1 MPVAK
6 AVRVSVLMVVLVVAA
21 AALRNHRRAAAK
33 HPLVQLTHAD
43 SELVVQAYE
52 NQVQSMG
59 YRYPGPPQ
67 WLRELHLERLRLN
80 AQQQIA
86 TDSAPAAAS
95 RDRID
100 SIVDADGGGTYI
112 RRVIAEGAGSISRW
126 PDNKDTVA
134 VWIAAHQH
142 AAVVRT
148 SFRRWNE
155 AQAPVTYVIVDDST
169 TADVHV
175 TWAQTLPFQG
185 ELGTTFRLT
194 DNDGRILVAHVLLLS
209 TAPIEG
215 IQNAALHEAGHALG
229 LDHSPNPDDIMSSAG
244 NGKKWQLS
252 DADLKTLRVLYEIP
266 F

>member
-1 MPVAK
+1 
-6 AVRVSVLMVVLVVAA
+6 
-21 AALRNHRRAAAK
+21 
-33 HPLVQLTHAD
+33 
-43 SELVVQAYE
+43 
-52 NQVQSMG
+52 
-59 YRYPGPPQ
+59 
-67 WLRELHLERLRLN
+67 
-80 AQQQIA
+80 
-86 TDSAPAAAS
+86 
-95 RDRID
+95 
-100 SIVDADGGGTYI
+100 
-112 RRVIAEGAGSISRW
+112 VIAEGAGSISRW
-126 PDNKDTVA
+126 PDHKDTVA
-134 VWIAAHQH
+134 VWIAAHQY

-155 AQAPVTYVIVDDST
+155 AQAPVMYAIVDDST

-229 LDHSPNPDDIMSSAG
+229 LDHSPNPEDIMSSAG